1 MTYRHHHTK
10 GFLTML
16 TKNQLAP
23 AIRTTSL
30 SGQPVDLSV
39 LRGKRVLIKFHR
51 FSGCPVARRQIDDL
65 IKRQDELNRAGIE
78 TIVFLHSSAAKI
90 LPNFQEVPGLHIVAD
105 RQKAFYQAY
114 QLRFLWRKLFAAASW
129 RATFSAF
136 IRGYFP
142 QFNRFEGG
150 IVGIPSDF
158 LVDTTGRIIDVH
170 YGKHFGDS
178 WTVSEVLSKVGS
190 TPERA
195 ATLVT

>member
-1 MTYRHHHTK
+1 
-10 GFLTML
+10 ML

-30 SGQPVDLSV
+30 SGQPIDLST

-51 FSGCPVARRQIDDL
+51 FSGCPVARHQIDDL
-65 IKRQDELNRAGIE
+65 IRRHDELNRTGIE
-78 TIVFLHSSAAKI
+78 TIVFLHSSAVKI
-90 LPNFQEVPGLHIVAD
+90 MPNFHEVPGLHIVAD

-114 QLRFLWRKLFAAASW
+114 QSRFLWRKLFAAASW

-136 IRGYFP
+136 TRGYFP

-150 IVGIPSDF
+150 IVGLPSDF
-158 LVDTTGRIIDVH
+158 LVDGTGRILDLH

-178 WTVSEVLSKVGS
+178 WTVSEVLTKMNSRVE
-190 TPERA
+190 PA
-195 ATLVT
+195 ATSS